1 MYTAN
6 PQMMQMQ
13 TMGNPAAMGMMGG
26 MDQSM
31 MGMDPSMMGMGG
43 AAFGNN
49 PSFFY
54 FIGNSL
60 SLQSRLDGMSDQDAC
75 KIIDATIVVTGR

>member
-1 MYTAN
+1 MYTTN

-13 TMGNPAAMGMMGG
+13 AMGNPAAMGMMAG
-26 MDQSM
+26 MNPNM
-31 MGMDPSMMGMGG
+31 MAMGAGL
-43 AAFGNN
+43 GNN

-54 FIGNSL
+54 FTGNSL
-60 SLQSRLDGMSDQDAC
+60 SLQSRLDGMSDQDAS

>member
-13 TMGNPAAMGMMGG
+13 AMGNPAAMGMMMGV
-26 MDQSM
+26 
-31 MGMDPSMMGMGG
+31 GMDPSMLAMGGMGG
-43 AAFGNN
+43 AGMSNN

-54 FIGNSL
+54 FTGNSL
-60 SLQSRLDGMSDQDAC
+60 SLQSRLNGMTDQDAY